1 MNTASVLTYDAQ
13 LQLPFIFDDLLLEND
28 EEPIEKV
35 TPLTIVASCSER
47 TVEQEFETENETWT
61 DGQIK
66 ELREAFLRYS
76 LNVLADGR
84 SGKKAKDEAYEWLNS
99 DEVHPFSFVTCCVL
113 SGYDPDE
120 VRNLC
125 QYTLRQLAKRNK

>member
-1 MNTASVLTYDAQ
+1 
-13 LQLPFIFDDLLLEND
+13 
-28 EEPIEKV
+28 
-35 TPLTIVASCSER
+35 
-47 TVEQEFETENETWT
+47 
-61 DGQIK
+61 
-66 ELREAFLRYS
+66 S

>member
-35 TPLTIVASCSER
+35 TPLTIVASCSDR
-47 TVEQEFETENETWT
+47 TVEQEFETEIETWT

-66 ELREAFLRYS
+66 
-76 LNVLADGR
+76 
-84 SGKKAKDEAYEWLNS
+84 
-99 DEVHPFSFVTCCVL
+99 
-113 SGYDPDE
+113 
-120 VRNLC
+120 
-125 QYTLRQLAKRNK
+125 